1 MLYNVFDLTIFL
13 LATYK
18 LSWYETTF
26 NVLYCINIYKKTKYC
41 QNINLLG
48 FSIRSVNLF
57 SYITAKS
64 NSIYSDTILL
74 DWIVIQL
81 PSNKRRGSY
90 SLKLFSLFLFQNNSL
105 ALFRPLFSLSKKK
118 MNKKQH
124 VYDHMKNI
132 VQYLINRFNTQVPTQ
147 EFTSSTKT

>member
-26 NVLYCINIYKKTKYC
+26 NVLYCINIYQKTKYC

-81 PSNKRRGSY
+81 PSHKRRGSY
-90 SLKLFSLFLFQNNSL
+90 SLKLFSLFIFQNNSL

-118 MNKKQH
+118 WI
-124 VYDHMKNI
+124 KNNMYMI
-132 VQYLINRFNTQVPTQ
+132 IWRILFNI
-147 EFTSSTKT
+147 